1 MATKIFEGR
10 FTNSSDQIYLVDK
23 GKVFRGRFSNSSDEI
38 KNIKPTGIN
47 IVNNSKV
54 YKGKFTNSS
63 DQIMTIDKSKVFKG
77 RFTNSSDQIA
87 VIDGILTNSEFEN
100 ILYLLA
106 QRNNLI

>member
-1 MATKIFEGR
+1 MGTKIFHGR

-23 GKVFRGRFSNSSDEI
+23 GKIFKGKFSNSSDEI
-38 KNIKPTGIN
+38 KNIQPTGIN
-47 IVNNSKV
+47 IVSRSKI

-63 DQIMTIDKSKVFKG
+63 DQIMTIDKNKVFKG

-87 VIDGILTNSEFEN
+87 VIDGQLNDSEFEN
-100 ILYLLA
+100 ITYLIA

>member
-1 MATKIFEGR
+1 MGTKVFQGR

-23 GKVFRGRFSNSSDEI
+23 SKIFKGRFTNSSDEI

-47 IVNNSKV
+47 IVSRSKV
-54 YKGKFTNSS
+54 YKGRFTNSS
-63 DQIMTIDKSKVFKG
+63 DQILTIDKNKVFKG

-87 VIDGILTNSEFEN
+87 IIDGQLNDTEFD
-100 ILYLLA
+100 IIIYLLA